1 VQVKRFYGKDS
12 TAALNAVKL
21 AFGQDAVILETV
33 ELRAAEAE
41 ARIEI
46 LAAIDYDPTLKIATI
61 AEKKNAGTDEK
72 SSICEV
78 ELNSEPDLSVSSKNS
93 DRFVERP
100 FMDGVGKSEY
110 DRLSLELSQVKGLM
124 GRLLVGSGLNEGW
137 TQPCFAELLEQLLA
151 RKVSSEIAHDLL
163 TKTHAKINGELAPDR
178 SDSYIMALVKATL
191 ARQLMGRV
199 AVLRRVDM
207 ARVITLVG
215 PTGVGK
221 TTTLAKLAASFMAS
235 GERVALISVD
245 TFRLGAV
252 EQIREYGRRLEVPV
266 EIVKERWELLN
277 ALKKFAG
284 FDRILI
290 DSMGRSSRDHAGL
303 AALCRVLKVVKGD
316 TFLVLPAALQEED
329 LLENLVHFRPFG
341 CRALLFTKL
350 DETQCYGSILNGLS
364 YARLPLSFFTDGQ
377 QVPDDLEAASPERLA
392 DLLLDIV

>member
-1 VQVKRFYGKDS
+1 MQVKRFYGKDS

-33 ELRAAEAE
+33 ELPAAEAE

-163 TKTHAKINGELAPDR
+163 AKAHAKINGELAPDR

-303 AALCRVLKVVKGD
+303 AVLCRVLKVVKGD

>member
-1 VQVKRFYGKDS
+1 MQVKRFYGKDS

-61 AEKKNAGTDEK
+61 AVKKNAGIDEEN
-72 SSICEV
+72 SVCEV

-199 AVLRRVDM
+199 AVLRRADM